1 MEVLLITY
9 YNPPPA
15 NSSTLNL
22 NTPKLPKPDRPND
35 WLFIGNLLGLIG
47 SAGDLVAGG
56 VDSDTAR
63 RPSPGIGRGS
73 SDREREGERGDDGS
87 GAGKI
92 DGGARQRL
100 GE

>member
-1 MEVLLITY
+1 M
-9 YNPPPA
+9 
-15 NSSTLNL
+15 
-22 NTPKLPKPDRPND
+22 
-35 WLFIGNLLGLIG
+35 
-47 SAGDLVAGG
+47 
-56 VDSDTAR
+56 DSDTAR